1 MMRHTWQKTQAY
13 REKPTVTGLFGTA
26 PGRIKLK
33 DINGDGKIDINDR
46 TVVGNTN
53 PKVQG
58 GFGLSGKWKNFDFT
72 ANFTY
77 MLDFDVINAT
87 AYQLSSAKGA
97 SQTNPR
103 NVLKK
108 FDYNNRWV
116 YHGDI
121 YIENADGTKSIY
133 NLNECLL
140 GNSQHIDYLDIYEE
154 LNAGK
159 TLWNPQDV
167 TKNYTLS
174 NFVEDGSF
182 LRLNDL
188 TIGYTLPTTLTKKW
202 GISRLRLYVT
212 GSNIFCITGYS
223 GYDPEVDIQNGL
235 TPNVDWNRYPR
246 SHSYLFGVNLSF

>member
-1 MMRHTWQKTQAY
+1 
-13 REKPTVTGLFGTA
+13 
-26 PGRIKLK
+26 
-33 DINGDGKIDINDR
+33 
-46 TVVGNTN
+46 
-53 PKVQG
+53 
-58 GFGLSGKWKNFDFT
+58 
-72 ANFTY
+72 

-140 GNSQHIDYLDIYEE
+140 GNSQHIDYLDLYEE

>member
-1 MMRHTWQKTQAY
+1 MEGLYGT
-13 REKPTVTGLFGTA
+13 KPGY
-26 PGRIKLK
+26 IKLK
-33 DINGDGKIDINDR
+33 DLNGDGKIDINDR

-58 GFGLSGKWKNFDFT
+58 GFGVSGKWKNFDFT

-87 AYQLSSAKGA
+87 RYQLSSAVGA
-97 SQTNPR
+97 SNTNPR
-103 NVLKK
+103 NVLAD

-121 YIENADGTKSIY
+121 YNENADGTKSIY
-133 NLNECLL
+133 NYSECLI
-140 GNSQHIDYLDIYEE
+140 GNSQHIEYLDEYER
-154 LNAGK
+154 LNQGK
-159 TLWNPQDV
+159 TLWNPQSV

-188 TIGYTLPTTLTKKW
+188 TIGYTLPTNITKKW
-202 GISRLRLYVT
+202 GISRLRFYVT
-212 GSNIFCITGYS
+212 GSNIFCLTSYS

-246 SHSYLFGVNLSF
+246 SHSYLLGVNLSF

>member
-1 MMRHTWQKTQAY
+1 MQ
-13 REKPTVTGLFGTA
+13 EKPTVVGLFGTA

-33 DINGDGKIDINDR
+33 DLNGDGKIDFNDR

-53 PKVQG
+53 PKLQG
-58 GFGLSGKWKNFDFT
+58 GFGLNGRWKNFDFV

-87 AYQLSSAKGA
+87 AYDLSSACGA

-103 NVLKK
+103 NVLAK
-108 FDYNNRWV
+108 FGYDNRWV
-116 YHGDI
+116 YYGDI
-121 YIENADGTKSIY
+121 YNTNADGTQSIY
-133 NLNECLL
+133 NLNEPLL
-140 GNSQHIDYLDIYEE
+140 SNSQHIDYLDVYESV
-154 LNAGK
+154 NAGK

-167 TKNYTLS
+167 TARYTLS

-188 TIGYTLPTTLTKKW
+188 TIGYTLPTSLTKKW
-202 GISRLRLYVT
+202 GISRLRVYVT

-235 TPNVDWNRYPR
+235 TPNVDYNRYPR
-246 SHSYLFGVNLSF
+246 SHSYLLGLNLSF